1 MNMKIKMIF
10 VLLLGVVVL
19 CSCKENNW
27 LDWKSRNEL
36 WLANNAKQEGVI
48 TTPTGLQYKCFH
60 EGPEGSSAHVYETKV
75 VKIKYSGQLISGLEF
90 DANDG
95 YIGEVRSFVP
105 GFAEGL
111 KLMKEFSIYE
121 FYIPYELGYGEEG
134 NGAEGSGRFIPPYST
149 LVFRVEL
156 LDIN

>member
-1 MNMKIKMIF
+1 MKIKMIF
-10 VLLLGVVVL
+10 ILLLGVVVL

-27 LDWKSRNEL
+27 LDWKSQNEL
-36 WLANNAKQEGVI
+36 WLIQNASQPGVK
-48 TTPTGLQYKCFH
+48 TTHTGLQYKCIH
-60 EGPEGSSAHVYETKV
+60 EGPEGSSAHVDDTKV
-75 VKIKYSGQLISGLEF
+75 VKIKYSGKLISGLEF
-90 DANDG
+90 DANNG
-95 YIGEVRSFVP
+95 YEGQVGLFVP
-105 GFAEGL
+105 GFVEGL
-111 KLMKEFSIYE
+111 KLMKEYSIYE

>member
-1 MNMKIKMIF
+1 MKIKMIF

-27 LDWKSRNEL
+27 LDWKSQNEL
-36 WLANNAKQEGVI
+36 WLIQNASQPGVK
-48 TTPTGLQYKCFH
+48 TTHTGLLYKCIH
-60 EGPEGSSAHVYETKV
+60 EGPEGSSAHVDETKV
-75 VKIKYSGQLISGLEF
+75 VKIKYSGKLISGLEF
-90 DANDG
+90 DANNG
-95 YIGEVRSFVP
+95 YEGQVGSFVP
-105 GFAEGL
+105 GFVEGL
-111 KLMKEFSIYE
+111 KLMTEHSIYE

-134 NGAEGSGRFIPPYST
+134 NGTEGSGRFIPPYST

>member
-1 MNMKIKMIF
+1 MKIKMIF

-27 LDWKSRNEL
+27 LDWKSQNEL
-36 WLANNAKQEGVI
+36 WLIQNASQPGVK
-48 TTPTGLQYKCFH
+48 TSTYTGLQYKCIRK
-60 EGPEGSSAHVYETKV
+60 GPEGSSAHVDDTKV
-75 VKIKYSGQLISGLEF
+75 VKIKYSGKLISGLEF
-90 DANDG
+90 DANNG
-95 YIGEVRSFVP
+95 YEAQVGSFVP

-111 KLMKEFSIYE
+111 KLMTEYSIYE
-121 FYIPYELGYGEEG
+121 FYIPYELGYGEKG
-134 NGAEGSGRFIPPYST
+134 NGTEGSGRFIPPYST